1 MTGIRGR
8 GDALLCHLISD
19 TQGKRCRMSPRFF
32 LSLCILFLP
41 STYGYTQTG
50 EELTSK
56 GTMVKNVGDMNL
68 TIHIC
73 LLYDCNFDYNEFFC
87 IM

>member
-1 MTGIRGR
+1 
-8 GDALLCHLISD
+8 
-19 TQGKRCRMSPRFF
+19 MSSRFF
-32 LSLCILFLP
+32 LSLCILFLL

-50 EELTSK
+50 EELTSE

-73 LLYDCNFDYNEFFC
+73 LLYHCNFDYNEFFC
-87 IM
+87 IS